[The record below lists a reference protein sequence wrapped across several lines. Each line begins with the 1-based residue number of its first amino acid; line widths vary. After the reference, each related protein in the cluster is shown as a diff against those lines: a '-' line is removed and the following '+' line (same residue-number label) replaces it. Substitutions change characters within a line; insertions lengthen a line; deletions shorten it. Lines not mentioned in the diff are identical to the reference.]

1 VIRLLTALFLLRK
14 LPLFTALFIGLAL
27 LLPLFF
33 ILSMLARWIAPPSP
47 PPRGSE
53 QHHSQSHAPAYPFG
67 PSPAKAAITKDL
79 RPEIERAFRQHNRE
93 TTESLRNLS
102 NSYETGIRAYQQK
115 HPIVPQSQ

>member
-1 VIRLLTALFLLRK
+1 MIRLLTALFLLRK
-14 LPLFTALFIGLAL
+14 LPLLTALFIGLAL

-33 ILSMLARWIAPPSP
+33 ILSMLARWIGPPAQSR
-47 PPRGSE
+47 RGGE
-53 QHHSQSHAPAYPFG
+53 QHHSQSHAPAHPFG
-67 PSPAKAAITKDL
+67 PSPAKDAITKDL

-115 HPIVPQSQ
+115 HSIVPKNQ